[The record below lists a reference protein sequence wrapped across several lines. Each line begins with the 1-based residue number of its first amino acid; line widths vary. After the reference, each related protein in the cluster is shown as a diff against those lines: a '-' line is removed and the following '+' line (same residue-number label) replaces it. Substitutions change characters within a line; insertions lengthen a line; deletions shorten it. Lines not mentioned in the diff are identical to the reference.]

1 MIQYSAALVME
12 RSFAAYW
19 IPAFAGMTPAR
30 TIRERLRRAA
40 RLSEEADPA
49 RFRAA
54 LRRDRGDH
62 RCGAAARSAP
72 RLMGGNAA
80 QPAGEDAATRGLSRR
95 RLHRHKARRR
105 QERAVQAGE
114 VSDFV
119 GCPSRST

>member
-12 RSFAAYW
+12 PSFAVYW

-49 RFRAA
+49 RIRAG

-72 RLMGGNAA
+72 RLVVGNAA
-80 QPAGEDAATRGLSRR
+80 QPAGEDAAARSLPRR
-95 RLHRHKARRR
+95 RLHRHKARGW
-105 QERAVQAGE
+105 EEGAVQADE
-114 VSDFV
+114 VGATSFA
-119 GCPSRST
+119 